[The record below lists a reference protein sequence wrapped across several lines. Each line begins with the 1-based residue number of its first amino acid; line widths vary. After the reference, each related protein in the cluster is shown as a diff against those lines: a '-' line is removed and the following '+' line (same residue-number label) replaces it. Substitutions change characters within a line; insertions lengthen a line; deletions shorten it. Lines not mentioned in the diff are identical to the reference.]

1 MAITKITNIGEN
13 SGAGSRAAH
22 LKNALKYIMNPKK
35 TEGMTL
41 VGSNCGTDPQEC
53 FERMMETKEIY
64 GKTGGRQGYHIVI
77 SFKPGECN
85 EETAMVIARDFCDQY
100 LAGDYDYAFAVH
112 NDQAHMH
119 IHIVFN
125 SVNRSNTLKYHYSNG
140 DWEKSIQPITDE
152 LCRKYGLSILECDK
166 SAPRVGRTYAEH
178 MAEKNGKL
186 TWTDIIQADI
196 DFAISQ
202 TSTESDFM
210 AFMKSMGYSIRIGH
224 SGKYGEYAAYT
235 APGESDRNR
244 DRTRRDY
251 KLGEDYR
258 LTDIRK
264 RLAAPDKALPES
276 PPPFEP
282 VAYAAGLLAAEDSEK
297 DVASENSLQHESLGP
312 NGRLR
317 GRVLDDLRYSA
328 PGRPLTK
335 FQVVFVRRVWLAN
348 NFRFLIL
355 REDEQARARQDALRL
370 QNLTEQCDYI
380 LQHGITT
387 LIDAENRLAVVKAA
401 IAPAREAGDT
411 AVLDAL
417 LQEKRILR
425 RIIKGYDGLN
435 YEKDRAFREDIL
447 FANTEKRLE
456 YQEKRKK
463 QQRQREKLLEK
474 EQGPVPLQREAKQ
487 QGNTAKVPTDRGFAG
502 SAGPNETI
510 NPYVKKKE

>member
-224 SGKYGEYAAYT
+224 SGKLQAGR
-235 APGESDRNR
+235 GLSLDRH
-244 DRTRRDY
+244 
-251 KLGEDYR
+251 
-258 LTDIRK
+258 
-264 RLAAPDKALPES
+264 P
-276 PPPFEP
+276 
-282 VAYAAGLLAAEDSEK
+282 
-297 DVASENSLQHESLGP
+297 
-312 NGRLR
+312 
-317 GRVLDDLRYSA
+317 
-328 PGRPLTK
+328 
-335 FQVVFVRRVWLAN
+335 
-348 NFRFLIL
+348 
-355 REDEQARARQDALRL
+355 QAFGSSRQ
-370 QNLTEQCDYI
+370 
-380 LQHGITT
+380 
-387 LIDAENRLAVVKAA
+387 
-401 IAPAREAGDT
+401 
-411 AVLDAL
+411 
-417 LQEKRILR
+417 
-425 RIIKGYDGLN
+425 
-435 YEKDRAFREDIL
+435 
-447 FANTEKRLE
+447 
-456 YQEKRKK
+456 
-463 QQRQREKLLEK
+463 
-474 EQGPVPLQREAKQ
+474 
-487 QGNTAKVPTDRGFAG
+487 G
-502 SAGPNETI
+502 SAGIPAALRAGGLCCRTSCS
-510 NPYVKKKE
+510 